1 MQPEPTRER
10 RRGDCLEDS
19 AQKTV
24 AIGAACGIATMVLL
38 LAGLSAV
45 IPQPAGEL
53 SVADRLAFAL
63 RWNLLAIVPLLLMLT
78 RVADGRFR
86 SDAID
91 PLARRETRAQLIDAR
106 VTSNTLEQYVLFLVG
121 SLSLSTLLPAK
132 YLPTLPAA
140 CVVFVLARLAFW
152 IGYHKDPLY
161 RAPGMAATSIL
172 NFGILGT
179 ALVTAMLR

>member
-1 MQPEPTRER
+1 MQPGPKGER
-10 RRGDCLEDS
+10 RRGITVLNS

-24 AIGAACGIATMVLL
+24 AIGAAGGIATMVLL

-45 IPQPAGEL
+45 IPPPPGEL

-63 RWNLLAIVPLLLMLT
+63 KWDVLAIVPLLLMLT

-91 PLARRETRAQLIDAR
+91 PLAQRETRAQLIDGR
-106 VTSNTLEQYVLFLVG
+106 VTSNTLEQYVVFLVG

-152 IGYHKDPLY
+152 FGYHKDPLY
-161 RAPGMAATSIL
+161 RAPGMAASSIL
-172 NFGILGT
+172 NFGILGA
-179 ALVTAMLR
+179 ALGTAMLR